1 MLLVTTPAQQS
12 RPHAL
17 RAGSD
22 IMEGYSAGYAR
33 RAQLGE
39 SKSNDA
45 AAALKCAAASF
56 KCVVRCCYRSSHQL
70 DDGSR
75 FLEMDDW
82 KDCFFQGILST
93 NLTKALFKWSLML
106 VNASDN
112 KKQFAIWKVYTFP
125 KDRRNVEILGNVVWF
140 ASDMTMRST

>member
-1 MLLVTTPAQQS
+1 MLLVTTPAPQP

-17 RAGSD
+17 RAGCD

-45 AAALKCAAASF
+45 AAALKMRS
-56 KCVVRCCYRSSHQL
+56 CVLLDVGIVPSHQL

-75 FLEMDDW
+75 FLEMDD
-82 KDCFFQGILST
+82 
-93 NLTKALFKWSLML
+93 
-106 VNASDN
+106 
-112 KKQFAIWKVYTFP
+112 
-125 KDRRNVEILGNVVWF
+125 
-140 ASDMTMRST
+140 

>member
-1 MLLVTTPAQQS
+1 MLLVTTPAPQP

-45 AAALKCAAASF
+45 AAALKMRSCVTLSYF
-56 KCVVRCCYRSSHQL
+56 KCVVRCCYRS
-70 DDGSR
+70 
-75 FLEMDDW
+75 
-82 KDCFFQGILST
+82 LSPT
-93 NLTKALFKWSLML
+93 
-106 VNASDN
+106 
-112 KKQFAIWKVYTFP
+112 
-125 KDRRNVEILGNVVWF
+125 
-140 ASDMTMRST
+140 